1 MVTTTSKRVLRK
13 KNTPSRGQP
22 MKQKRKITFRKKL
35 DNPVFK
41 KLAIAFAI
49 VLVALGTYLT
59 YLEPH
64 TLEAKQRV
72 ELESTI
78 KQLNETQKNLQSEKT
93 QSAEQDAKRQK
104 QIEEVQKKLRETE
117 KQLQAKRSTPQAA
130 TAYAAEAPVSTPA
143 PKQYTGGGNK
153 ETWMAAAG
161 IPQEHWWA
169 VDSIVS
175 RESGWNPNAVNA
187 SSGACGLAQALPC
200 SKMGP
205 NWSDPVVALKWQY
218 NYVNARYGGYPQA
231 VAFWNANHWY

>member
-1 MVTTTSKRVLRK
+1 MVRTK
-13 KNTPSRGQP
+13 KPPSGHP
-22 MKQKRKITFRKKL
+22 MKQKKPITFRKKL

-41 KLAIAFAI
+41 KLALAFVIVIIATA
-49 VLVALGTYLT
+49 TYLQ
-59 YLEPH
+59 YLAPH

-72 ELESTI
+72 ELESTQHQLI
-78 KQLNETQKNLQSEKT
+78 ETKRTLEQQKTLDAQQDAEKQKQL
-93 QSAEQDAKRQK
+93 
-104 QIEEVQKKLRETE
+104 EEIQKKLEETE
-117 KQLQAKRSTPQAA
+117 KALQAKRSTP
-130 TAYAAEAPVSTPA
+130 TSTVAYAAEAPTSTPA

-153 ETWMAAAG
+153 EAWMAAAG
-161 IPQEHWWA
+161 IPQDQWGY

-175 RESGWNPNAVNA
+175 RESSWNPNAVNA

-218 NYVNARYGGYPQA
+218 NYVTQRYGGYPQA